1 MKYLENSSTKLSEVL
16 AKRNI
21 RTQSSERTIKN
32 LCERIEKGRIN
43 LEADFQR
50 EYVWKNNNK
59 LKSRLIE
66 SVILEVPIPTIYTA
80 EEEDGSEV
88 VIDGQQ
94 RLLTFRD
101 FLQNKFRL
109 TGLSILDELN
119 YKDYKSLGEILQIRI
134 DDFPLR
140 IVKILKDSD
149 QSVKF
154 DIFERLNRGS
164 VQLNDQELRNC
175 IFRGTFNNFLK
186 EIAKDREFQLLIGD
200 REYLRFE
207 DVELALRFFALY
219 ERRVNYK
226 SPLKHFLN
234 NFMNDNKDIG
244 NDKIDNYRLI
254 FKKSVYL
261 VKTVFGPNAFYLYV
275 LDPKTKNGDWS
286 KSFNKGLFDVLLV
299 SFTRYE
305 QNHVMAYKDAI
316 KEELYY
322 LMSNDNVLDEI
333 DFISNI
339 TGTGT
344 DNTKKLHAKFRIWEN
359 SLQQIIGIP
368 YSEPR
373 CFSWQ
378 LKNQLWR
385 ENPVCEICGQQ
396 IEVVL
401 DSEIDHKEPYWRGG
415 RTIPENARLVHRFC
429 NRARTREKFL
439 SNFQ

>member
-80 EEEDGSEV
+80 EEEDGREV

-186 EIAKDREFQLLIGD
+186 
-200 REYLRFE
+200 
-207 DVELALRFFALY
+207 
-219 ERRVNYK
+219 
-226 SPLKHFLN
+226 
-234 NFMNDNKDIG
+234 
-244 NDKIDNYRLI
+244 
-254 FKKSVYL
+254 
-261 VKTVFGPNAFYLYV
+261 
-275 LDPKTKNGDWS
+275 
-286 KSFNKGLFDVLLV
+286 
-299 SFTRYE
+299 
-305 QNHVMAYKDAI
+305 
-316 KEELYY
+316 
-322 LMSNDNVLDEI
+322 
-333 DFISNI
+333 
-339 TGTGT
+339 
-344 DNTKKLHAKFRIWEN
+344 
-359 SLQQIIGIP
+359 
-368 YSEPR
+368 
-373 CFSWQ
+373 
-378 LKNQLWR
+378 
-385 ENPVCEICGQQ
+385 
-396 IEVVL
+396 
-401 DSEIDHKEPYWRGG
+401 
-415 RTIPENARLVHRFC
+415 
-429 NRARTREKFL
+429 
-439 SNFQ
+439 